1 MLGELEE
8 EIVSN
13 LENLEKLPEGASLI
27 NLYSLAQCVKRMVLE
42 SVAVWLLN
50 ASFQF

>member
-13 LENLEKLPEGASLI
+13 LENLEKLPEDASLI
-27 NLYSLAQCVKRMVLE
+27 NVYSLAQCVKQMVLE
-42 SVAVWLLN
+42 SSAVWLLTV
-50 ASFQF
+50 SFQF

>member
-13 LENLEKLPEGASLI
+13 FENLEKLPEDASLI
-27 NLYSLAQCVKRMVLE
+27 NVYSLAQCVNQMVLE
-42 SVAVWLLN
+42 SSAV
-50 ASFQF
+50 

>member
-27 NLYSLAQCVKRMVLE
+27 NLNSLEQCVKRMVLE